1 MSNLRRFGLDE
12 ITPVV
17 KNLILLNL
25 SVAAITFFYP
35 NITLIFANHYPSS
48 PYFGNWQIVTSIF
61 THFGF
66 AHLIFNMFSLYM
78 FGCKLEIAIGSQ
90 RFIFLYLSCGILA
103 GLFCW
108 LIDAITVY
116 NILGKLMVNQNDVAN
131 NIQLIPIVTTHSAGA
146 SGAIFGVMAAFAY
159 LFPNTYFRDIFF
171 PIPIKAKI
179 MVPLMIVFSYV
190 AILRGQ
196 NDGIGHYAHIGGAIF
211 GFLLVL
217 FWNKTN
223 KKDFY

>member
-61 THFGF
+61 THFGL
-66 AHLIFNMFSLYM
+66 AHLIFNMISLYI
-78 FGCKLEIAIGSQ
+78 FGCGLEIAIGSQ
-90 RFIFLYLSCGILA
+90 RFIFLYLSCGIFA

-116 NILGKLMVNQNDVAN
+116 NFLGKLNVNQNDVTN
-131 NIQLIPIVTTHSAGA
+131 NVQLIPIVTTHSAGA
-146 SGAIFGVMAAFAY
+146 SGAIFGIMAAFAY

-196 NDGIGHYAHIGGAIF
+196 NDGVGHYAHIGGAIF

>member
-1 MSNLRRFGLDE
+1 
-12 ITPVV
+12 
-17 KNLILLNL
+17 
-25 SVAAITFFYP
+25 
-35 NITLIFANHYPSS
+35 
-48 PYFGNWQIVTSIF
+48 
-61 THFGF
+61 
-66 AHLIFNMFSLYM
+66 
-78 FGCKLEIAIGSQ
+78 
-90 RFIFLYLSCGILA
+90 
-103 GLFCW
+103 
-108 LIDAITVY
+108 
-116 NILGKLMVNQNDVAN
+116 MVNQNDVAN

-196 NDGIGHYAHIGGAIF
+196 NDGVGHYAHIGGAIF